1 MVQKKHNRELKE
13 IIRINNGM
21 AHKQEMLQQKADND
35 KIIKKLYYEAKQQLD
50 SLNME
55 KQELEKK
62 INDQKC
68 AS

>member
-1 MVQKKHNRELKE
+1 
-13 IIRINNGM
+13 M

-62 INDQKC
+62 INDQNEKNKILSKSYSSQQDL
-68 AS
+68 A